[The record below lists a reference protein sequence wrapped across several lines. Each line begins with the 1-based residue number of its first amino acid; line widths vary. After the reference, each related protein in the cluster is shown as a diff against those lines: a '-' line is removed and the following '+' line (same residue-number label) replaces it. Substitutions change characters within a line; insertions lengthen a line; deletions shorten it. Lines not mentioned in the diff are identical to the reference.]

1 MNEEIL
7 IKTKTENVNELIK
20 NIELQMDER
29 AERRI
34 ELESFLKSNEKFVE
48 QNHRIMTH
56 ELVNIPGLNS
66 YMSRQEKVK
75 EQRSKEFIMSTTSHS
90 STSRGEIHS
99 NFDDP
104 IPIFKIAN

>member
-1 MNEEIL
+1 MNDEMIQA
-7 IKTKTENVNELIK
+7 KTKTENVNELVE

-29 AERRI
+29 AERRTEI
-34 ELESFLKSNEKFVE
+34 ENFLNANEKYVE
-48 QNHRIMTH
+48 QNRIMTD
-56 ELVNIPGLNS
+56 ELVTIPGLS
-66 YMSRQEKVK
+66 GHLSRQEKIK

-90 STSRGEIHS
+90 STSRGAIHS